1 MKRHLKYLF
10 PTPSLPLKLHCSEKS
25 IITKNFLL
33 LKSPL
38 SCDFHYLC
46 APKDEPMS
54 DKVLVYHNAR
64 CSKSR
69 CALDFLN
76 EKGIEFDVVEYLKE
90 LLTKTELTEIIQKLG
105 IRPEELIRKGE
116 EEYKTLYKGKNLS
129 DSEWIDAMLA
139 HPKLI
144 ERPIVLKNTKAVVAR
159 PTERILEVL

>member
-1 MKRHLKYLF
+1 
-10 PTPSLPLKLHCSEKS
+10 
-25 IITKNFLL
+25 
-33 LKSPL
+33 
-38 SCDFHYLC
+38 
-46 APKDEPMS
+46 MS

-90 LLTKTELTEIIQKLG
+90 LLTKAELREIIQKLG

-129 DSEWIDAMLA
+129 DSECIDAMLA